1 MSCRQRGT
9 AEEVVRSPAAAV
21 PGHHS
26 AHGHFITVGFNV
38 TFTMHTTELSGQCN
52 LYNECV

>member
-1 MSCRQRGT
+1 MSCRQRGI
-9 AEEVVRSPAAAV
+9 AEEVVRNHATAV

-38 TFTMHTTELSGQCN
+38 TFTMHTVELSGQCN
-52 LYNECV
+52 LYNRYV

>member
-1 MSCRQRGT
+1 MSCRQRGI